1 MNYELNKKTLRD
13 KLEDL
18 NSEATYILKP
28 KVFEKEYDLLLS
40 SFKKYY
46 KKVNIAYSFKTNYI
60 PDFLNIV
67 KNKRGYAEVV
77 SVMETELALKVGF
90 LPKNIFFNG
99 PFKHKKETL
108 KYLKL
113 GVLVNVDS
121 YDEFEWIENFAKK
134 SKVICRIGIRLNFNL
149 DNSPSRFGIDFKD
162 KIVKEILN
170 KSKSSKYLSLESL
183 HFHYASRKISAWEI
197 CTKEFV
203 SFLSIIDFNSLAD
216 LKFISLGGGMFSR
229 MDQYLKDQLTFAIPN
244 FNDYAK
250 SSIKFI
256 SKYLNGHK
264 HYKSIKPE
272 ILIEPGTALASKSL
286 DFVAQ
291 VVSIKKIKNIT
302 YVNTTGSKYNM
313 NPSPNRI
320 NSPIKILN
328 FNSKSLVKV
337 KNAKLCGYTCIE
349 SDLIH
354 TDFNGKIS
362 IGDLIVFKEVGSY
375 SVVMKP
381 PFILPDV
388 PIIQFKDKRKK
399 FHTVR
404 NKQTFSDVFSNFKF
418 FN

>member
-1 MNYELNKKTLRD
+1 MNYESNKKTLKN
-13 KLEDL
+13 KLENL
-18 NSEATYILKP
+18 NSEAAYILKP

-40 SFKKYY
+40 AFKKYHDD
-46 KKVNIAYSFKTNYI
+46 VNIAYSFKTNYI

-77 SVMETELALKVGF
+77 SAMETELALKVGF
-90 LPKNIFFNG
+90 LPQNIFFNG
-99 PFKHKKETL
+99 PFKHKKET
-108 KYLKL
+108 KKFLKL

-121 YDEFEWIENFAKK
+121 FDEFKWIEEFANK
-134 SKVICRIGIRLNFNL
+134 SKVICRIGVRLNFNL
-149 DNSPSRFGIDFKD
+149 IDSPSRFGIDFKD
-162 KIVKEILN
+162 KIVEEILN
-170 KSKSSKYLSLESL
+170 KSKLSKYLSLESL

-197 CTKEFV
+197 CTREFV
-203 SFLSIIDFNSLAD
+203 SFLSKIDSNFLDN

-229 MDQYLKDQLTFAIPN
+229 MDQHLKDQLTFDIPS

-250 SSIKFI
+250 SSIKSI

-264 HYKSIKPE
+264 YYKSIKPE

-302 YVNTTGSKYNM
+302 YLNTTGSKYNM

-320 NSPIKILN
+320 NSPLKILN
-328 FNSKSLVKV
+328 FNSKNSVKV

-354 TDFNGKIS
+354 NNFNGKIS
-362 IGDLIVFKEVGSY
+362 VGDLIVFKEVGSY

-388 PIIQFKDKRKK
+388 PIIKFEGKRKK

-404 NKQTFSDVFSNFKF
+404 NKQTFNDIFRNFKF